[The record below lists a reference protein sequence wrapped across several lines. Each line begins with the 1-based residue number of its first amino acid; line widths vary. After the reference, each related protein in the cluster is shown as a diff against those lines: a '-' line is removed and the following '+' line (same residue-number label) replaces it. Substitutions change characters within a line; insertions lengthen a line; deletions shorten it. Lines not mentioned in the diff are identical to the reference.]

1 MRKHEKTSLCQQ
13 KNAIHDVSF
22 AMLEPEPTSKIED

>member
-1 MRKHEKTSLCQQ
+1 MRKHHSLNK

-22 AMLEPEPTSKIED
+22 AMLEPEATSKIED